1 MKRHYFLVMIPVV
14 VMVLSSAG
22 CGTTK
27 VTRMEPEKIVD
38 ISGRWN
44 DTDARMIAEEVI
56 GDCLSASWISEFNKV
71 QGRDPVVIV
80 GTILNRTHEHINT
93 DVFVEDLERALINSH
108 KVKFVSS
115 KGEREEVREER
126 EDQQLGNTNPA
137 TVTVK
142 GMETGASFM
151 LKGTINDVKDETK
164 GKYVVLYQVNLELVD
179 MKTNE
184 KVWLGQKKIKKL
196 VERPRASL

>member
-1 MKRHYFLVMIPVV
+1 MKR
-14 VMVLSSAG
+14 LSFYGLIACVSVFALAG
-22 CGTTK
+22 CATK

-44 DTDARMIAEEVI
+44 DTDARLVAEEMIA
-56 GDCLSASWISEFNKV
+56 DCLAGNWVSQYNKEA
-71 QGRDPVVIV
+71 GKDPVVIV

-93 DVFVEDLERALINSH
+93 DVFVQDLERALINSN
-108 KVKFVSS
+108 KVKFVATHT
-115 KGEREEVREER
+115 ERDEIREER
-126 EDQQLGNTNPA
+126 EDQQLGNTNPETITA
-137 TVTVK
+137 K

-164 GKYVVLYQVNLELVD
+164 GKYAVLYQANLEMVN

-196 VERPRASL
+196 VERPRASI

>member
-14 VMVLSSAG
+14 ALVLNLTG
-22 CGTTK
+22 CATK
-27 VTRMEPEKIVD
+27 VTRMETDKIVD

-44 DTDARMIAEEVI
+44 DTDARLIADEVI
-56 GDCLSASWISEFNKV
+56 NDCLSASWISGFNKD
-71 QGRDPVVIV
+71 QGKDPVVIV

-137 TVTVK
+137 TVIAK

-151 LKGTINDVKDETK
+151 LKGAINDVKDEAK
-164 GKYVVLYQVNLELVD
+164 GKYVVLYQVNLELVN

-196 VERPRASL
+196 VERPPVSL

>member
-1 MKRHYFLVMIPVV
+1 MKNGNFLLVGVMIL
-14 VMVLSSAG
+14 MAAG
-22 CGTTK
+22 ITGCATK
-27 VTRMEPEKIVD
+27 VTRMEPEKVVD

-44 DTDARMIAEEVI
+44 DTDARLVAEEI
-56 GDCLSASWISEFNKV
+56 ITECLAGDWVAEHNKAT
-71 QGRDPVVIV
+71 GNDPVVIV

-93 DVFVEDLERALINSH
+93 DVFIEDLERALINSN
-108 KVKFVSS
+108 KVKFVAA
-115 KGEREEVREER
+115 KIERDEVREER

-137 TVTVK
+137 TVTAK

-164 GKYVVLYQVNLELVD
+164 GKYAILYQINVELIN
-179 MKTNE
+179 MQTNE

-196 VERPRASL
+196 VERAKASL